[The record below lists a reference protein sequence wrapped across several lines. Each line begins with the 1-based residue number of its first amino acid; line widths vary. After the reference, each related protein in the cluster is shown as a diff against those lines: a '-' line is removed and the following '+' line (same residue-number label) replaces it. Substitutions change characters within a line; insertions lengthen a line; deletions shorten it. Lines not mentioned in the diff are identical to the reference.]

1 MGVTFSIG
9 WCSLSHNRGRF
20 PVVISF
26 QMTSRGIVYDWLT
39 MPFLLPFFLLHLW
52 TLCPEVS
59 CYYFYYL
66 RKYNDNPHK
75 NNNTTNQTS
84 NDTIQCQY
92 SHTSCNSKILRHKK
106 HTHFSDTIGTSY
118 QNPIK
123 EIIKPICFITNRITG
138 NHPKN
143 KNAYRNNYF
152 KRLWRYISASW
163 HNSRRSSNIS
173 QNFSIS
179 LPEEQATST
188 KLMVTTPWLNLP

>member
-1 MGVTFSIG
+1 
-9 WCSLSHNRGRF
+9 
-20 PVVISF
+20 
-26 QMTSRGIVYDWLT
+26 
-39 MPFLLPFFLLHLW
+39 MPFLLLFFFYTFW

-92 SHTSCNSKILRHKK
+92 SPTSCNFKILRHKK

-123 EIIKPICFITNRITG
+123 EIIKPICFIANRITG
-138 NHPKN
+138 NDPQN
-143 KNAYRNNYF
+143 KNTYRNNYF
-152 KRLWRYISASW
+152 KQCLFHAS
-163 HNSRRSSNIS
+163 HLHTYRGSVNSDTPLFYFFFIF
-173 QNFSIS
+173 QGFSHIF
-179 LPEEQATST
+179 A
-188 KLMVTTPWLNLP
+188 

>member
-1 MGVTFSIG
+1 
-9 WCSLSHNRGRF
+9 
-20 PVVISF
+20 
-26 QMTSRGIVYDWLT
+26 
-39 MPFLLPFFLLHLW
+39 MPFLLLFFLLHLW

-106 HTHFSDTIGTSY
+106 HTHFSDTVGASY

-123 EIIKPICFITNRITG
+123 EIIKPICFIANWITG
-138 NHPKN
+138 NHPQN
-143 KNAYRNNYF
+143 KNAYLNNYF
-152 KRLWRYISASW
+152 KQCLFHAS
-163 HNSRRSSNIS
+163 HLRTYRAALPANNNGSS
-173 QNFSIS
+173 
-179 LPEEQATST
+179 LRVHYKEQ
-188 KLMVTTPWLNLP
+188 

>member
-1 MGVTFSIG
+1 
-9 WCSLSHNRGRF
+9 
-20 PVVISF
+20 
-26 QMTSRGIVYDWLT
+26 

-123 EIIKPICFITNRITG
+123 EIIKPLLYCKPPSFIKFLFSSHIRSCTGFRCFRDVFARNDTLNAHSNLVSLWAGCSVVKVRVRI
-138 NHPKN
+138 
-143 KNAYRNNYF
+143 F
-152 KRLWRYISASW
+152 KKVPL
-163 HNSRRSSNIS
+163 
-173 QNFSIS
+173 
-179 LPEEQATST
+179 T
-188 KLMVTTPWLNLP
+188 

>member
-1 MGVTFSIG
+1 MSDTWLPDWRYYGI
-9 WCSLSHNRGRF
+9 CSRWQVEVLFMINWQCLF
-20 PVVISF
+20 CC
-26 QMTSRGIVYDWLT
+26 L
-39 MPFLLPFFLLHLW
+39 FLLHLW

-92 SHTSCNSKILRHKK
+92 SHTSCNSKIVRHKK

-123 EIIKPICFITNRITG
+123 EIIKPLLYCKPPSFIKFLFSSHIRSCTGCWCFRDVLTRKDTL
-138 NHPKN
+138 
-143 KNAYRNNYF
+143 NAYSVLVSLWAGCFVF
-152 KRLWRYISASW
+152 KVRV
-163 HNSRRSSNIS
+163 RSKKR
-173 QNFSIS
+173 F
-179 LPEEQATST
+179 LH
-188 KLMVTTPWLNLP
+188 

>member
-1 MGVTFSIG
+1 MKVLDFCLDNWTTI
-9 WCSLSHNRGRF
+9 
-20 PVVISF
+20 
-26 QMTSRGIVYDWLT
+26 SRGIVYDWLT

-123 EIIKPICFITNRITG
+123 EIIKPICFIANLLRLL
-138 NHPKN
+138 NSCSHP
-143 KNAYRNNYF
+143 
-152 KRLWRYISASW
+152 ISVPVPGADVSG
-163 HNSRRSSNIS
+163 
-173 QNFSIS
+173 
-179 LPEEQATST
+179 TY
-188 KLMVTTPWLNLP
+188 

>member
-1 MGVTFSIG
+1 
-9 WCSLSHNRGRF
+9 
-20 PVVISF
+20 
-26 QMTSRGIVYDWLT
+26 

-106 HTHFSDTIGTSY
+106 HKHFSDTIGTSY

-123 EIIKPICFITNRITG
+123 EIIKPICFIANLLRLL
-138 NHPKN
+138 NSCSHP
-143 KNAYRNNYF
+143 
-152 KRLWRYISASW
+152 ISVPVPGADVSG
-163 HNSRRSSNIS
+163 
-173 QNFSIS
+173 
-179 LPEEQATST
+179 TY
-188 KLMVTTPWLNLP
+188 

>member
-1 MGVTFSIG
+1 
-9 WCSLSHNRGRF
+9 
-20 PVVISF
+20 
-26 QMTSRGIVYDWLT
+26 

-123 EIIKPICFITNRITG
+123 EIIKPLLYCKPPSFIKLPVLIPYPFLYRVLMFPGRI
-138 NHPKN
+138 NQ
-143 KNAYRNNYF
+143 
-152 KRLWRYISASW
+152 KRHAECLF
-163 HNSRRSSNIS
+163 SSGITMGRLFRFQGS
-173 QNFSIS
+173 C
-179 LPEEQATST
+179 
-188 KLMVTTPWLNLP
+188 KK